1 MVLCRIHVEDER
13 ESDSVN
19 TGNEQDD
26 HHVLLKLTQ
35 GEEKH
40 LAFVAHAI
48 SLPGLRSA
56 K

>member
-1 MVLCRIHVEDER
+1 MLCRIHVDDEQ
-13 ESDSVN
+13 ESDTLN
-19 TGNEQDD
+19 TGNEQEDQ
-26 HHVLLKLTQ
+26 HVLLKLTQ

-40 LAFVAHAI
+40 LALVEHAV